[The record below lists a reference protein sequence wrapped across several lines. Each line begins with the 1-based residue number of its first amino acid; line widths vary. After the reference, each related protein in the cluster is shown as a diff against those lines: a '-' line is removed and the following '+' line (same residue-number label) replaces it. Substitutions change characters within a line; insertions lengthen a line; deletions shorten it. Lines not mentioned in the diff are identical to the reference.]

1 MKAAVTVWNNR
12 ISPVFDV
19 SKLLMVAEVIDHKVI
34 RVHYEPMDSDSSAR
48 TAERLAKIGVTVLIC
63 GAISQKPALI
73 LEAAGIRLI
82 PFVTGKADR
91 VIDAFAEGRAIIPQ
105 FLMPGCGR
113 RRRCC
118 DGSSENH
125 MAPGPSEKGSG
136 EKR

>member
-19 SKLLMVAEVIDHKVI
+19 SQELMVAEVSDHKII
-34 RVHYEPMDSDSSAR
+34 RVHYESLDPESSGR
-48 TAERLAKIGVTVLIC
+48 TAELLVKMGVEVLIC
-63 GAISQKPALI
+63 GAISRTPASI
-73 LEAAGIRLI
+73 LEAAGIQLI
-82 PFVTGKADR
+82 PFVTGRAEK
-91 VIDAFAEGRAIIPQ
+91 VITAFAKGRPIIPQ

-118 DGSSENH
+118 QVSSERQRD
-125 MAPGPSEKGSG
+125 AGILGEGRG